1 MNSTS
6 RIRSEGD
13 HVKYAPFHRVAD
25 PKTTKSQSTGGEVT
39 EVNERPK
46 KEDLE
51 HKTYTIQNDKTGK
64 ESTYGIR
71 AFDFQRHITE
81 KLDD

>member
-1 MNSTS
+1 MNATS
-6 RIRSEGD
+6 RIRQEGD

-25 PKTTKSQSTGGEVT
+25 PKTTKSQSTGEVT

-46 KEDLE
+46 KEDPE

-64 ESTYGIR
+64 ESTYG
-71 AFDFQRHITE
+71 QRHITE